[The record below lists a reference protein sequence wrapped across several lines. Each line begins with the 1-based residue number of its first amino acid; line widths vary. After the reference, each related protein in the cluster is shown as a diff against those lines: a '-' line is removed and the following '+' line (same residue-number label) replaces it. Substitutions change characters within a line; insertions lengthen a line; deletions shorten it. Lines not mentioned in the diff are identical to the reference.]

1 MANVVTFVRRV
12 TLFFQKNINATQE
25 NMTLMKETFSG
36 AQVGPAFRADDYELP
51 KYVEGLPWV
60 VMLKKQDI
68 PILIQFAGNKMD
80 VVSQVNLDAEDLEV
94 IVVQKL
100 RDTAFM
106 AIDTLCIN
114 NVVRMAYAP
123 TIGIDD
129 SPAIDEYFNQK
140 IQLPIIENIGV
151 SDISLKINSP
161 VKFELDGKEV
171 DTNRSIKISTG
182 LKKENNSQDEIKCVI
197 VELDINTKG
206 ENNEFGKDDITEFI
220 KKALSMRQ
228 PLIQSIL

>member
-1 MANVVTFVRRV
+1 MTNIVTFVRRV

-25 NMTLMKETFSG
+25 NMTLMKSAFSG
-36 AQVGPAFRADDYELP
+36 AQVGSAFRADDYELP

-60 VMLKKQDI
+60 VMLKNQDL

-80 VVSQVNLDAEDLEV
+80 VVSQVNIEAEDHEV
-94 IVVQKL
+94 IVAHKL
-100 RDTAFM
+100 RDTAFI
-106 AIDTLCIN
+106 AVDTLCIN

-123 TIGIDD
+123 TIGIDN

-140 IQLPIIENIGV
+140 IQLPIIEKLGV
-151 SDISLKINSP
+151 SDISLKMNTP
-161 VKFELDGKEV
+161 VKVELAGKEV

-182 LKKENNSQDEIKCVI
+182 LKKENSSQDEIKCVI

-206 ENNEFGKDDITEFI
+206 ENNEFSKEDITEFI
-220 KKALSMRQ
+220 DKALPMRQ